1 MSEST
6 IFYSYTKSICGE
18 ILLAC
23 SEEGLTHI
31 HFQEGKR
38 PMQPKQ
44 DWVRDVEPLR
54 DATDQL
60 LAYFEGTRVN
70 FDLPLAPAG
79 TPFQL
84 RVWEALKTIPCGK
97 TVSYADIA
105 RAIEQPTAVRA
116 VASAN
121 GRNPLPI
128 VIPCHR
134 VIGSDGKLRGYAG
147 GLAIKQ
153 KLLDHECTFVVESDS
168 GEQLHLPA

>member
-6 IFYSYTKSICGE
+6 IYYSYTKSPCGE

-23 SEEGLTHI
+23 NEEGLTHI
-31 HFQEGKR
+31 HFQDGKYT
-38 PMQPKQ
+38 MQPKQ
-44 DWVRDVEPLR
+44 DWIR
-54 DATDQL
+54 DAKPLCDAKDQL
-60 LAYFEGTRVN
+60 LAYFEGTQMQ

-97 TVSYADIA
+97 TVSYTDIA
-105 RAIEQPTAVRA
+105 RSIEHPTAVRA
-116 VASAN
+116 VGSAN

-153 KLLDHECTFVVESDS
+153 KLLEHECAFAIESDP
-168 GEQLHLPA
+168 GEQLYLPA